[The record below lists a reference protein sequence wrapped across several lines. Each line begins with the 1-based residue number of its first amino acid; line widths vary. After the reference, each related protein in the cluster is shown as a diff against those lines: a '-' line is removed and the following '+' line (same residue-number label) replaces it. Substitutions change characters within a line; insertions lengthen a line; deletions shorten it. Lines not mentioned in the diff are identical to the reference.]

1 MRASEERRNREAS
14 LEQSGFERGQDS
26 GTAAGGVPGGGA
38 GVAGRDGAGW
48 NGTGAAGRDGAGIG
62 AGWNGAGQNVGGL
75 NNHSQER
82 NLFSRNRDFYSANAN
97 VGGNGN
103 VLNGEPVAQVFPGES
118 AAALLGVET
127 GTEEDR
133 EEGSIGKKE
142 LSKAREI
149 LNRYKAGKNTMDQ
162 RIVENEKWWRMQ
174 HMGMV
179 NQKIRRTTDT
189 PSGWLFNSLANK
201 HADAMDNYPSPS
213 VLPRE
218 AGDRK
223 DAEALSSVLPVI
235 LEQNDF
241 EQVYDETWQY
251 KLKSG
256 TGCYGV
262 FWNNRKLGGLGD
274 IDVKRVDV
282 LNLYWE
288 PRVSDIQDSRNLFYV
303 YSADNESL
311 RQQYPQLEGHLGGRD
326 FTTVQYAY
334 EDSDPQ
340 DAEKSTVIDWYYKK
354 WQNGREVLH
363 YCKFCG
369 ETVLYATENEAGM
382 QDRGIYD
389 HGLYPF
395 VLDVMFKIEGSPA
408 GFGYVDVMK
417 GAQTRIDRLQNGIT
431 ENALEVVNNR
441 WFIRD
446 GASINEEEFMDHSNK
461 LVHVAGEVTD
471 QNVRQITV
479 PGLSGNYL
487 EILSSYINELKE
499 VSGNRDVSNG
509 GTTSGVT
516 AASAIAAMQ
525 EAGSKLSRDTIKAGY
540 RAFAKVCSLV
550 IENIRQFYS
559 EERTFRII
567 GEDGSEEFI
576 QYSNRRIAVTSRPG
590 LFGMEDSRKPIF
602 DVVVKAQK
610 ASPYSRISQNE
621 LAKEFYTMG
630 FFDPANTD
638 RSLACLRM
646 MDFEGKQEII
656 QNIEKNG
663 TLYDKFLKLQTQ
675 AAKLASIVDQEHGTQ
690 VLQGLVQEGLIDGGA
705 MSSAPMGGVAVS
717 TPTINSLGA
726 EMGRNSIT
734 ERARMEANEATAPR

>member
-1 MRASEERRNREAS
+1 MSERNRQKRFEDSVKAARERQDRELS
-14 LEQSGFERGQDS
+14 MEQSGLRRAPDP
-26 GTAAGGVPGGGA
+26 GTAAGGVPGM
-38 GVAGRDGAGW
+38 
-48 NGTGAAGRDGAGIG
+48 GAARAAEQYGDTGIPGRMERTPGGDAG
-62 AGWNGAGQNVGGL
+62 
-75 NNHSQER
+75 
-82 NLFSRNRDFYSANAN
+82 
-97 VGGNGN
+97 

-118 AAALLGVET
+118 PAELLGRTGEGMTPEGLAVTGEAAALP
-127 GTEEDR
+127 
-133 EEGSIGKKE
+133 IGKKE

-149 LNRYKAGKNTMDQ
+149 LTRYRAGKNTMDQ

-179 NQKIRRTTDT
+179 SGKIKRASDT

-201 HADAMDNYPSPS
+201 HADAMDNYPTPS

-218 AGDRK
+218 AGDRM

-262 FWNNRKLGGLGD
+262 FWNTRKLGGLGD
-274 IDVKRVDV
+274 IDIKRVDV

-303 YSADNESL
+303 YTEDNDSL
-311 RQQYPQLEGHLGGRD
+311 RQKYPQLEEHLGGRD

-334 EDSDPQ
+334 EDSDSQ
-340 DAEKSTVIDWYYKK
+340 ESEKSTVIDWYYKK
-354 WQNGREVLH
+354 WQDGREVLH

-369 ETVLYATENEAGM
+369 ETVLYATENEEAM
-382 QDRGIYD
+382 RDRGIYD
-389 HGLYPF
+389 HGQYPF
-395 VLDVMFKIEGSPA
+395 VLDIMFKIEGSPA
-408 GFGYVDVMK
+408 GFGYIDVMK
-417 GAQTRIDRLQNGIT
+417 GAQTRIDRLQNAIA
-431 ENALEVVNNR
+431 ENALEASNNR

-446 GASINEEEFMDHSNK
+446 GASINEEEFMDHGNK
-461 LVHVAGEVTD
+461 LVHVAGEVSD
-471 QNVRQITV
+471 ENVRQITV
-479 PGLSGNYL
+479 PYLTGNYL
-487 EILSSYINELKE
+487 TILESYVNELKE

-525 EAGSKLSRDTIKAGY
+525 EAGSKLSRDMIKASY
-540 RAFAKVCSLV
+540 RSFTKVCNLI
-550 IENIRQFYS
+550 IENIRQFYT
-559 EERTFRII
+559 EARTFRII
-567 GEDGSEEFI
+567 GEDGSEKFI
-576 QYSNRRIAVTSRPG
+576 QFSNQRIALNTRQG
-590 LFGMEDSRKPIF
+590 AFGMEESRLPIF

-610 ASPYSRISQNE
+610 ANPYSRISQNE
-621 LAKEFYTMG
+621 LAKEFFAMG

-646 MDFEGKQEII
+646 MDFEGKQELI

-663 TLYDKFLKLQTQ
+663 TMYDRFIELQAQ
-675 AAKLASIVDQEHGTQ
+675 AAKLASIVDTEHGTQ
-690 VLQGLVQEGLIDGGA
+690 ILQGLVQQGLIDGGSGGA
-705 MSSAPMGGVAVS
+705 AAPVSVPTGG
-717 TPTINSLGA
+717 TPTVDSLGK
-726 EMGRNSIT
+726 EMGTNSIT

>member
-1 MRASEERRNREAS
+1 MSERNRQKRFEDSVKAARERQDRELS
-14 LEQSGFERGQDS
+14 MEQSGLRRAPDP
-26 GTAAGGVPGGGA
+26 GTAAGGVPGMGAARAAQWDGAAAGYGGA
-38 GVAGRDGAGW
+38 GRTERTPGGDAG
-48 NGTGAAGRDGAGIG
+48 
-62 AGWNGAGQNVGGL
+62 
-75 NNHSQER
+75 
-82 NLFSRNRDFYSANAN
+82 
-97 VGGNGN
+97 

-118 AAALLGVET
+118 PAELLGRT
-127 GTEEDR
+127 GDGMTP
-133 EEGSIGKKE
+133 EGLAATGEAAQAIGKKE

-149 LNRYKAGKNTMDQ
+149 LTRYRAGKNTMDQ

-179 NQKIRRTTDT
+179 AGKIKRASDT

-201 HADAMDNYPSPS
+201 HADAMDNYPTPS

-218 AGDRK
+218 AGDRM

-262 FWNNRKLGGLGD
+262 FWNTRKLGGLGD
-274 IDVKRVDV
+274 IDIKRVDV

-303 YSADNESL
+303 YTEDNDSL
-311 RQQYPQLEGHLGGRD
+311 RQKYPQLEERLGERD

-334 EDSDPQ
+334 EDSDTQ
-340 DAEKSTVIDWYYKK
+340 ESEKSTVIDWYYKK
-354 WQNGREVLH
+354 WQDGREVLH

-369 ETVLYATENEAGM
+369 ETVLYATENEEAM
-382 QDRGIYD
+382 RDRGIYD
-389 HGLYPF
+389 HGQYPF
-395 VLDVMFKIEGSPA
+395 VLDIMFKIEGSPA
-408 GFGYVDVMK
+408 GFGYIDVMK
-417 GAQTRIDRLQNGIT
+417 GAQTRIDRLQNAIA
-431 ENALEVVNNR
+431 ENALEASNNR

-446 GASINEEEFMDHSNK
+446 GASINEEEFMDHGNK
-461 LVHVAGEVTD
+461 LVHVAGEVSD
-471 QNVRQITV
+471 ENVRQITV
-479 PGLSGNYL
+479 PYLTGNYL
-487 EILSSYINELKE
+487 TILESYVNELKE

-525 EAGSKLSRDTIKAGY
+525 EAGSKLSRDMIKASY
-540 RAFAKVCSLV
+540 RAFSRVCNLI
-550 IENIRQFYS
+550 IENIRQFYT
-559 EERTFRII
+559 EARTFRII
-567 GEDGSEEFI
+567 GEDGTEKFI
-576 QYSNRRIAVTSRPG
+576 QFSNQRIALNTRQG
-590 LFGMEDSRKPIF
+590 AFGMEESRLPVF

-610 ASPYSRISQNE
+610 ANPYSRISQNE
-621 LAKEFYTMG
+621 LAKEFFAMG

-646 MDFEGKQEII
+646 MDFDGKQELI

-663 TLYDKFLKLQTQ
+663 TMYDRFIELQAQ
-675 AAKLASIVDQEHGTQ
+675 AAKLAAIVDREHGTQ
-690 VLQGLVQEGLIDGGA
+690 ILQGMVQQGLIDGG
-705 MSSAPMGGVAVS
+705 SGGAAGPVS
-717 TPTINSLGA
+717 VPAGKTPTVDSLGK
-726 EMGRNSIT
+726 EMGTNSIT